1 VKLREKTLLTISF
14 VFLTTFIALLIISR
28 SILLKGFVNLE
39 EKDVKNQI
47 DRVISTAGMDLSNF
61 SGSNKDYSSW
71 DETYEYV
78 QDKND
83 KYTRVALTNDSF
95 RSLKMNMFIM
105 IDSNGMVVYEKAF
118 DYRKDKEIPV
128 PKDII
133 QHIGKNS
140 PLFEQVRENKS
151 VEGFV
156 TLKEGIMIV
165 VSRAILRSNGEGPFR
180 GVLIT
185 GRYLDEEQQ
194 EQFRRVTNISF
205 GLKNINE
212 KDMPSYKEM
221 EYAVGGSVVKPA
233 SSERVTGQTILKDIY
248 DKPAVLLTVNL
259 PRDIYKQGMMS
270 IKYITIFILIIG
282 IVFIIVVLNILDK
295 LIIRRILKL
304 NYTVNKITEEKD
316 TKLRVDVNG
325 DDEIGNLSEG
335 VNSMLNVIE
344 VYIDKL
350 RASEEKYKR
359 SNEKLKELDKL
370 KTDFLS
376 TVSHELR
383 TPLTSILGFCKIMKK
398 KLENVILPTAYIK
411 DEKVLKAT
419 NQVLG
424 NIDIVIS
431 ESERLTA
438 IINDVLDITKMEE
451 GKVEWKREKVKID
464 EVINDAIN
472 ATYPLFEVKKID
484 VTKDID
490 EALPYAL
497 GDKDKIVQVVI
508 NLLSNAVKFTEKGEI
523 TCKARVE
530 NNEIIVSVIDTGIG
544 IREEDLKSVFEK
556 FKQVGDALTNKPKG
570 TGLGLPIC
578 KNIIEHH
585 GGRIWVE
592 SKINEGSKF
601 SFSLPVER

>member
-544 IREEDLKSVFEK
+544 IREEDLISVFEK

-592 SKINEGSKF
+592 SKINEGSEF
-601 SFSLPVER
+601 FFSLPVER

>member
-1 VKLREKTLLTISF
+1 MKLREKTLLTISF
-14 VFLTTFIALLIISR
+14 VFLTTFIVLLVISR

-39 EKDVKNQI
+39 EKDVENQI
-47 DRVISTAGMDLSNF
+47 DRVINAINMDLSNF

-95 RSLKMNMFIM
+95 RSLKMNMLLM
-105 IDSNGMVVYEKAF
+105 LDSNGKVVYEKAF
-118 DYRKDKEIPV
+118 DYRKDKEISV

-133 QHIGKNS
+133 QLIEKDG
-140 PLFEQVRENKS
+140 PLFSKVSENKS

-156 TLKEGIMIV
+156 TLKEGIMLV
-165 VSRAILRSNGEGPFR
+165 VSRAILRSNGEGPSR

-194 EQFRRVTNISF
+194 DQFRRVTNISF
-205 GLKNINE
+205 GLKSINE
-212 KDMPSYKEM
+212 KDISSYKEM
-221 EYAVGGSVVKPA
+221 EYADGGSVVKPA
-233 SSERVTGQTILKDIY
+233 SSEDVTGQTILKDIY